1 MITRRFVLLS
11 TFVVALSA
19 CGTEVGRVPLT
30 GEGTATSDATLKAG
44 EVSFWTD
51 LDIEYV
57 GNGAL
62 VYDITLEQGGK
73 AVATASCDPLGP
85 MSTKVSWVETNF
97 GDKHSRS
104 GRGKMGCTATVPT
117 AGATTVKA
125 TLKFAAKPSSVTLK
139 KADLVLKQ

>member
-11 TFVVALSA
+11 SFVVALSA

-62 VYDITLEQGGK
+62 VYDNLLAMEGPVFVTVEP
-73 AVATASCDPLGP
+73 ASTA
-85 MSTKVSWVETNF
+85 
-97 GDKHSRS
+97 
-104 GRGKMGCTATVPT
+104 
-117 AGATTVKA
+117 
-125 TLKFAAKPSSVTLK
+125 
-139 KADLVLKQ
+139 

>member
-11 TFVVALSA
+11 SFVVALSA

-62 VYDITLEQGGK
+62 VYDITLEQG
-73 AVATASCDPLGP
+73 VLTI
-85 MSTKVSWVETNF
+85 
-97 GDKHSRS
+97 S
-104 GRGKMGCTATVPT
+104 GQPEQEERFRRAEP
-117 AGATTVKA
+117 AGAF
-125 TLKFAAKPSSVTLK
+125 LAKPFSSEALLR
-139 KADLVLKQ
+139 ALHALVAGRATEAAPG